1 VASATAVVRP
11 TDLPWYETRGGRQAI
26 YASLAFITFAVACFF
41 NPGWFVDGRK
51 SWWSVPMLGVYVAI
65 AACALVFVVGR
76 DINGAHRW
84 IHLGPIQIQV
94 SEIGKWGAVVYLAWL
109 LGTRPLDLNKFWT
122 GFVPACVPIGMIVLL
137 VVIEDL
143 GTAALIGVVAAAM
156 LVVGGAKLWHLAVCV
171 PPALAAGVY
180 FLAGTPYR
188 LTRVTAFLNPW
199 EDPQGTGYHM
209 IQSLL
214 SFATGGL
221 TGVGLGNGVQKLG
234 YLPEG
239 ETDFIYAVISEELG
253 FAGAVIILVL
263 FTGLVLAAWRAVGD
277 LSIRPTWR
285 LLAFGIGT
293 MIGVQALINVA
304 VATVS
309 MPTKGMSLPL
319 VSAGGS
325 VTVMASAMLGLL
337 AAVLARRAQSGVAPV
352 TTSGL
357 LSPAT

>member
-1 VASATAVVRP
+1 
-11 TDLPWYETRGGRQAI
+11 
-26 YASLAFITFAVACFF
+26 
-41 NPGWFVDGRK
+41 
-51 SWWSVPMLGVYVAI
+51 
-65 AACALVFVVGR
+65 VFVVGR